1 VHDHPVKIV
10 PRLVAVN
17 RRLTMTARL
26 LLKRNYNT
34 MNQAFLA
41 IVVKILAPKFTI
53 PTGFLG

>member
-10 PRLVAVN
+10 PRPVAVN

-53 PTGFLG
+53 PTGFMD

>member
-1 VHDHPVKIV
+1 
-10 PRLVAVN
+10 
-17 RRLTMTARL
+17 MTLRF

-53 PTGFLG
+53 PIRFLN

>member
-1 VHDHPVKIV
+1 VHDHPVKLCRG
-10 PRLVAVN
+10 PVAVN

-53 PTGFLG
+53 PTGFMD